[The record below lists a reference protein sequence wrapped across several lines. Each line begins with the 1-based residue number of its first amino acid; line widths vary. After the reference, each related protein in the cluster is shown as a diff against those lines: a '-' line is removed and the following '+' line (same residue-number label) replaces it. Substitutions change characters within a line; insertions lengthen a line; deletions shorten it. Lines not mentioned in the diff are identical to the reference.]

1 MPASTTRR
9 SAKTTVKPDTL
20 HLRRT
25 IDTLLDANV
34 PFVLWGPPGVGKT
47 RVIEALAAERGW
59 HCETVLG
66 SIREPQDI
74 AGFPAITPD
83 GSFSLLAPDYVQRIV
98 AAVERAGEAPGGA
111 VLFLDEV
118 SNCAPPQQAALLRV
132 GTDRTIGDTRLPG
145 SCRIV
150 FAANPPDQAA
160 DGWELSAPLANRLV
174 HVDFPAPQAAD
185 WAAGLLR
192 NWGGPADP
200 DPARE
205 ARLVAARAAVA
216 GFVAARPHLLHELPG
231 HTASAGRAWPSPRS
245 WADLVVPSLATAA
258 AITDGDTR
266 AAVEQVLITGAVGAG
281 AAWEFLTWYGD
292 RDLPDPHHLL
302 EYPGDFVVPERPDRV
317 HAVLAS
323 VVGAAIAAGD
333 ATSWASAWTILG
345 AAIKAKLGEIAA
357 VSARALLES
366 WPEGAPRPPEFGE
379 FRTMLRRTGLMQR
392 IEVAEA
398 AAPDTVLVGAA
409 RPAAAEPADGAAR

>member
-1 MPASTTRR
+1 VPASRTRR
-9 SAKTTVKPDTL
+9 SADTAIKPAGR

-47 RVIEALAAERGW
+47 RVVEALAADRGW

-98 AAVERAGEAPGGA
+98 AAVERAGDAPGGA

-132 GTDRTIGDTRLPG
+132 GTDRMIGDTRLPA

-150 FAANPPDQAA
+150 FAANPPEQAA

-174 HVDFPAPQAAD
+174 HLDFPAPEAAD

-192 NWGGPADP
+192 NWGRPADH
-200 DPARE
+200 DADHE

-216 GFVAARPHLLHELPG
+216 GFVAARPHLLHQLPDE
-231 HTASAGRAWPSPRS
+231 AAAAGRAWPSPRS
-245 WADLVVPSLATAA
+245 WADLVVPGLATAA
-258 AITDGDTR
+258 VISDGETR
-266 AAVEQVLITGAVGAG
+266 AAVEQVVLNGAVGAG
-281 AAWEFLTWYGD
+281 AAWEFVAWYSD
-292 RDLPDPHHLL
+292 RDLPDPAHLL
-302 EYPGDFVVPERPDRV
+302 NYPGDFVPPERPDRV

-323 VVGAAIAAGD
+323 VVGAAIASGEAEP
-333 ATSWASAWTILG
+333 WAAAWVILG
-345 AAIKAKLGEIAA
+345 AAVKAKFSEIAA

-366 WPEGAPRPPEFGE
+366 WPDGAERPAELGA
-379 FRTMLRRTGLMQR
+379 FRAMLRRTGLTPR
-392 IEVAEA
+392 VEVAGSVRA
-398 AAPDTVLVGAA
+398 ATAATAGDTGAD
-409 RPAAAEPADGAAR
+409 R